1 MPRDGLTT
9 MSFAGK
15 LRHLLGQS
23 LRAQLLAWLIAP
35 LAALG
40 GYSVW
45 RDYEIGR
52 DTATLVTDRLL
63 AAAAAEIAEQI
74 HEEDGRFVADIPP
87 SSLGLFASPARDRAV
102 YQVLDPS
109 GVLIA
114 GYPDVARPP
123 TAPKIDAPVVYG
135 GAFQGAEVRLLAM
148 AAPIATAGGERQA
161 TVIVGETLREQA
173 HMTRELWSGDAI
185 EQALMVALACGL
197 ALFGL
202 NRGLRP
208 LLALRDHVQRNGLE
222 PQSPFAP
229 DAVQGE
235 LRPLVESFNEAAR
248 QVKAQAE
255 ARRRFVD
262 DAAHQLR
269 TPLALLKTQANVG
282 LRASSIAAK
291 DEALQAIDRSL
302 DSLARLAN
310 QLMALARSDNEAT
323 PMRLAEVDL
332 GAAVRPALDARAVR
346 ALDRGVELGFETA
359 SSVIAGDETW
369 LAELAAN
376 LVDNAIAY
384 AGPQGRVAV
393 SVSSEGEFVRLAV
406 EDTGP
411 GIPPAERE
419 RVFQRFY
426 RAPGAQAQG
435 SGLGLAIAKQIAE
448 AHRASIR
455 IVDGANGVGARI
467 EVDFPAPPGRA
478 SLPAPRTRATAEA

>member
-1 MPRDGLTT
+1 MTAFF
-9 MSFAGK
+9 SK
-15 LRHLLGQS
+15 LRQFLGQS

-40 GYSVW
+40 GYNVW
-45 RDYEIGR
+45 RDYENGR
-52 DTATLVTDRLL
+52 ATASLVTDRLL

-74 HEEDGRFVADIPP
+74 RVEDGRFVAEIPP

-102 YQVLDPS
+102 YQVLDPA
-109 GVLIA
+109 GALIA
-114 GYPDVARPP
+114 GYPGVASPP
-123 TAPKIDAPVVYG
+123 TVPKVDAPVHYG
-135 GAFQGAEVRLLAM
+135 GAFQGADVRLLAM
-148 AAPIATAGGERQA
+148 AVPIATAEGERRA
-161 TVIVGETLREQA
+161 IVIVGETLREHA
-173 HMTRELWSGDAI
+173 RMTLELWSGDAV

-208 LLALRDHVQRNGLE
+208 LLALRDHVRRNGLE
-222 PQSPFAP
+222 SQSPFAP

-235 LRPLVESFNEAAR
+235 LRPLVESFNESAR
-248 QVKAQAE
+248 QVKAQAA
-255 ARRRFVD
+255 ARRRFID

-282 LRASSIAAK
+282 LRASPIAAK
-291 DEALQAIDRSL
+291 DEALQAIDHSL

-310 QLMALARSDNEAT
+310 QLMALARTDNDAA
-323 PMRLAEVDL
+323 PMRLVDVDL
-332 GAAVRPALDARAVR
+332 GAAVRPALDARALR
-346 ALDRGVELGFETA
+346 ALDRGVDLGFETA
-359 SSVIAGDETW
+359 PSVIAGDETW

-393 SVSSEGEFVRLAV
+393 SVSSGGEFVRLAV

-419 RVFQRFY
+419 RVFERFY

-455 IVDGANGVGARI
+455 AVEGANGIGARI
-467 EVDFPAPPGRA
+467 EVDFPALLAGAPCGPRERA
-478 SLPAPRTRATAEA
+478 LPL